1 MAAKTQYKM
10 NKTKGR
16 VISVNESLVGA
27 QITEGAVINGEVAY
41 IIIEDGKRLK
51 SEVIDV
57 KSGNTVYLQVF
68 EDTSWMR
75 AGDLVEFSGLP
86 LAVKLGPGILGS
98 VTDGL
103 QNPLYELAK
112 IEWFLERGLEVEPLD
127 TTVKWLFTPSV
138 QKGDVVTG
146 GGILGAVPEKLFE
159 HKIFVPFSMQENYTV
174 AHIADKGNYT
184 IDEDIAIVKDSAG
197 HSIKLQM
204 AFDWPVK
211 KPMPFHERSVPVT
224 PLPTGIRILD
234 ALFPI
239 AYGGTACCPG
249 PFGAGK
255 TVLQHSLAKHS
266 QADIVIM
273 AACGERAGE
282 AVEIFKDFPELIDPK
297 TGKSLMDRTY
307 IVGNTSSMPV
317 AAREAS
323 VYLATTVGEY
333 YRKQGLDVLILA
345 DSTSRWAQALRET
358 SGRKEEIPGPE
369 AFPMYISTLISAFYD
384 RAGVDILEN
393 GQTGSLSIMGT
404 VSPAGGNFDE
414 PVTQATLLSTGAF
427 WGLSRA
433 LSDARKYPAI
443 DRIDSNSKYPSL
455 LKIEEV
461 SLLMELLRDGKS
473 IASNILLMGEKG
485 ITDEAYISY
494 QKAELVDAVFLQQNS
509 FNDVDG
515 VTNPD
520 RLRIMFDIVKE
531 IIDAPVTLKGKE
543 NIRSHFNFMRQA
555 YMDWNLIQVDDE
567 KFEKQKTQILNLVKK
582 MGHAK
587 ENI

>member
-1 MAAKTQYKM
+1 MQKS
-10 NKTKGR
+10 KGK
-16 VISVNESLVGA
+16 VVSVNESLVGVVT
-27 QITEGAVINGEVAY
+27 TEGAIMNGEVAY
-41 IIIEDGKRLK
+41 IQIEDGKRLK
-51 SEVIDV
+51 AEVIDV
-57 KSGNTVYLQVF
+57 KPNKMSYLQVF
-68 EDTSWMR
+68 EDTSWMKV
-75 AGDLVEFSGLP
+75 GDLVEFTGLP

-112 IEWFLERGLEVEPLD
+112 IEWFLERGLEVDPLD
-127 TTVKWLFTPSV
+127 NTQKWHFTPSINT
-138 QKGDVVTG
+138 GDTVTG
-146 GGILGAVPEKLFE
+146 GSVLGTVPEKIFE
-159 HKIFVPFSMQENYTV
+159 HKIFVPFSLLNNYTV
-174 AHIADKGNYT
+174 EQIAKEGDYT
-184 IDEDIAIVKDSAG
+184 VDEVIAIISDTDGNKTEL
-197 HSIKLQM
+197 KM
-204 AFDWPVK
+204 AFEWPVK
-211 KPMPFHERSVPVT
+211 TAMPFHKRSVPEKS
-224 PLPTGIRILD
+224 LPTGIRILD

-239 AYGGTACCPG
+239 AYGGTACNPG

-255 TVLQHSLAKHS
+255 TVLQHSLARHS
-266 QADIVIM
+266 QADVVII

-282 AVEIFKDFPELIDPK
+282 AVEVFKDFPELIDPR

-333 YRKQGLDVLILA
+333 YRKQGLNVLILA

-384 RAGVDILEN
+384 RAGVEILSDGN
-393 GQTGSLSIMGT
+393 TGSLSIIGT

-443 DRIDSNSKYPSL
+443 DRIDSSSKYPSL
-455 LKIEEV
+455 LNQDEV
-461 SLLMELLRDGKS
+461 AFLLELLRDGKT

-485 ITDEAYISY
+485 ITDATYIRY
-494 QKAELVDAVFLQQNS
+494 QKAELLDAVFLQQNS
-509 FNDVDG
+509 FDEVDG
-515 VTNPD
+515 VTNPK
-520 RLRIMFDIVKE
+520 RLRAMYDMIRD
-531 IIDAPVTLKGKE
+531 IIDTPVNITGKTE
-543 NIRSHFNFMRQA
+543 IRSHFNFIRQA
-555 YMDWNLIQVDDE
+555 FLDWNYLKPDDE
-567 KFEKQKTQILNLVKK
+567 AFNKQKTKLISLVKQ
-582 MGHAK
+582 K
-587 ENI
+587 EYAAENV

>member
-1 MAAKTQYKM
+1 MMQKAKGK
-10 NKTKGR
+10 
-16 VISVNESLVGA
+16 VVSVNESLVGA
-27 QITEGAVINGEVAY
+27 KTTEGSVMNGEVAY
-41 IIIEDGKRLK
+41 IVIEDGKRLK

-57 KSGNTVYLQVF
+57 KPDDMVYLQVF
-68 EDTSWMR
+68 EDTSWMKV
-75 AGDLVEFSGLP
+75 GDLVEFSGLP

-112 IEWFLERGLEVEPLD
+112 KEWFLERGLVVEPLD
-127 TTVKWLFTPSV
+127 TTIKWHFTPSV
-138 QKGDVVTG
+138 QKGDLATG
-146 GGILGAVPEKLFE
+146 GTVLGSVPEKLFQ
-159 HKIFVPFSMQENYTV
+159 HKIFVPFSIQGGHTIEQIAPEGDYTV
-174 AHIADKGNYT
+174 DEPIAV
-184 IDEDIAIVKDSAG
+184 IKDTMG
-197 HSIKLQM
+197 KSIELKM
-204 AFDWPVK
+204 VFEWPVK
-211 KPMPFHERSVPVT
+211 KPMPFNERSVPVN
-224 PLPTGIRILD
+224 PMPTGIRILD

-239 AYGGTACCPG
+239 AYGGTACNPG

-255 TVLQHSLAKHS
+255 TVLQHSLARHS
-266 QADIVIM
+266 QADVVII

-282 AVEIFKDFPELIDPK
+282 AVEVFKDFPELIDPR

-323 VYLATTVGEY
+323 VYMATTVGEY
-333 YRKQGLDVLILA
+333 YRKQGLNVLILA

-384 RAGVDILEN
+384 RAGIELLPD
-393 GQTGSLSIMGT
+393 GKTGSLSIIGT

-455 LKIEEV
+455 LNRDEV
-461 SLLMELLRDGKS
+461 SFLLELLRDGKT
-473 IASNILLMGEKG
+473 IASNIILMGEKG
-485 ITDEAYISY
+485 ITDEAYIRY
-494 QKAELVDAVFLQQNS
+494 QKAELLDAVFLQQNS
-509 FNDVDG
+509 FHEVDG
-515 VTNPD
+515 VTTPD
-520 RLRIMFDIVKE
+520 RLRAMFTMVKE
-531 IIDAPVTLKGKE
+531 IIDTTVGVKGKE
-543 NIRSHFNFMRQA
+543 EIRSHFNFIRQA
-555 YMDWNLIQVDDE
+555 FLDWNYLKPDE
-567 KFEKQKTQILNLVKK
+567 EGFEKQKMKLVNLVKQRE
-582 MGHAK
+582 HVA
-587 ENI
+587 ENV

>member
-1 MAAKTQYKM
+1 MQKAKGK
-10 NKTKGR
+10 
-16 VISVNESLVGA
+16 VVSVNESLVGA
-27 QITEGAVINGEVAY
+27 LTTEGSVMNGEVAY

-57 KSGNTVYLQVF
+57 KPNDIVYLQVF
-68 EDTSWMR
+68 EDTGWMKV
-75 AGDLVEFSGLP
+75 GNLVEFSGLP

-112 IEWFLERGLEVEPLD
+112 KEWFLERGLVVEPLD
-127 TTVKWLFTPSV
+127 ITVKWHFTPSV
-138 QKGDVVTG
+138 QKGDLVTG
-146 GGILGAVPEKLFE
+146 GTVLGSVPEKLFE
-159 HKIFVPFSMQENYTV
+159 HKIFVPFSIQGDHTIEQIAPEGEYTV
-174 AHIADKGNYT
+174 DEPIAV
-184 IDEDIAIVKDSAG
+184 IKDAVGKSVEL
-197 HSIKLQM
+197 KM
-204 AFDWPVK
+204 VFEWPVK
-211 KPMPFHERSVPVT
+211 KPMPFNERSVPID
-224 PLPTGIRILD
+224 PMPTGIRILD

-239 AYGGTACCPG
+239 AYGGTACNPG

-255 TVLQHSLAKHS
+255 TVLQHSLARHS
-266 QADIVIM
+266 QADVVII

-282 AVEIFKDFPELIDPK
+282 AVEVFKDFPELIDPR

-323 VYLATTVGEY
+323 VYMATTVGEY
-333 YRKQGLDVLILA
+333 YRKQGLNVLILA

-384 RAGVDILEN
+384 RAGIELLPD
-393 GQTGSLSIMGT
+393 GKTGSLSIIGT

-455 LKIEEV
+455 LNREEV
-461 SLLMELLRDGKS
+461 NFLLELLRDGKT
-473 IASNILLMGEKG
+473 IASNIILMGEKG
-485 ITDEAYISY
+485 ITDEAYIRH
-494 QKAELVDAVFLQQNS
+494 QKAELLDAVFLQQNS
-509 FNDVDG
+509 FHEVDG
-515 VTNPD
+515 VTTPD
-520 RLRIMFDIVKE
+520 RLRAMFDMVKE
-531 IIDAPVTLKGKE
+531 IIDATVGIKGKE
-543 NIRSHFNFMRQA
+543 GIRSHFNFIRLA
-555 YMDWNLIQVDDE
+555 FLDWNYMKPDE
-567 KFEKQKTQILNLVKK
+567 EGFEKQKMKLVNLVKQRE
-582 MGHAK
+582 HVA
-587 ENI
+587 ENV

>member
-1 MAAKTQYKM
+1 MEKAKGK
-10 NKTKGR
+10 
-16 VISVNESLVGA
+16 VVSVNESLVGVEN
-27 QITEGAVINGEVAY
+27 TEGAVMNGEVAY
-41 IIIEDGKRLK
+41 ITIEDGKRLK

-57 KSGNTVYLQVF
+57 KPGKLVYLQVF
-68 EDTSWMR
+68 EDTSWMKVDD
-75 AGDLVEFSGLP
+75 AVEFTGLP

-112 IEWFLERGLEVEPLD
+112 KEWFLERGMVVEPLD
-127 TTVKWLFTPSV
+127 TNVKWHFSPEV
-138 QKGDVVTG
+138 KKGDIVTG
-146 GGILGAVPEKLFE
+146 ASILGSVPEKIFK
-159 HKIFVPFSMQENYTV
+159 HNIFVPFSLQGEYTV
-174 AHIADKGNYT
+174 DSIVEKGDYT
-184 IDEDIAIVKDSAG
+184 IKDIIATIKDSSG
-197 HSIKLQM
+197 KVLELTM

-211 KPMPFHERSVPVT
+211 QPMPFHQRSVPT
-224 PLPTGIRILD
+224 ETLPTGMRILD

-239 AYGGTACCPG
+239 AYGGTACSPG

-255 TVLQHSLAKHS
+255 TVLQHSIAKHS
-266 QADIVIM
+266 RADVVIV

-282 AVEIFKDFPELIDPK
+282 AVEVFKDFPELIDPK

-323 VYLATTVGEY
+323 VYMATAVGEY
-333 YRKQGLDVLILA
+333 YRKQGLNVLILA

-384 RAGVDILEN
+384 RAGVEILPD
-393 GQTGSLSIMGT
+393 GTKSSLSIIGT

-427 WGLSRA
+427 LGLSRE

-443 DRIDSNSKYPSL
+443 DRIDSSSAYPSL
-455 LKIEEV
+455 ITEDEVGFLK
-461 SLLMELLRDGKS
+461 ELLKEGKT
-473 IASNILLMGEKG
+473 IASNLLLMGERG
-485 ITDEAYISY
+485 ISNEAYITY
-494 QKAELVDAVFLQQNS
+494 QKSELLDAVFLQQNS
-509 FNDVDG
+509 FHPVDG

-520 RLRIMFDIVKE
+520 RLRMMFDMVKH
-531 IIDAPVTLKGKE
+531 IIDSPVYAETKDD
-543 NIRSHFNFMRQA
+543 IRTHFNFLRQA
-555 YMDWNLIQVDDE
+555 FIDWNYLKIEDA
-567 KFEKQKTQILNLVKK
+567 KFDSQKAKILNLVKQTA
-582 MGHAK
+582 HAK
-587 ENI
+587 ENV